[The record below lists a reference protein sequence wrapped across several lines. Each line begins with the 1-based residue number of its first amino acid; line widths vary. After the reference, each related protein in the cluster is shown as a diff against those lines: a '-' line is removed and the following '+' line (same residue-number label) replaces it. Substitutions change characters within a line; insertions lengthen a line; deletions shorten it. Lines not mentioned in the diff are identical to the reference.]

1 MTENYDDII
10 HLPHHVSKRH
20 PQMRLYSRAAQFAP
34 FAALTSYG
42 EVVAETARHTSPK
55 VEMMEDDRELLD
67 RKLSILFSNLAERPT
82 VSITY
87 FQPDAHK
94 EGGSYLT
101 VTGVVKA
108 IRDGERMILM
118 DNGKRIGVDSIIGLE
133 GEVFRL
139 IEFR

>member
-42 EVVAETARHTSPK
+42 EVVAETARYTSPK

-87 FQPDAHK
+87 FQPDTHK

-108 IRDGERMILM
+108 IRDSERMILM

>member
-1 MTENYDDII
+1 MTDNYDDII

-101 VTGVVKA
+101 VTGVVKF
-108 IRDGERMILM
+108 IRDSERMILM
-118 DNGKRIGVDSIIGLE
+118 DNGKRIGVDSIIDLE

>member
-1 MTENYDDII
+1 MTDNYDDII

-67 RKLSILFSNLAERPT
+67 RKISILFSNLAERPT

-108 IRDGERMILM
+108 IRDSERMILM

>member
-1 MTENYDDII
+1 MTDNYDDIM
-10 HLPHHVSKRH
+10 HLPHHVSMRH

-101 VTGVVKA
+101 VTGVVKT
-108 IRDGERMILM
+108 IRDSERMILM